1 MEWILAKELIDY
13 KVAINEMERM
23 VNEIIKGERQETIWL
38 LEHTEIYTA
47 GTSTKDAHLK
57 NIVGAPVVR
66 TNRGGQL
73 TFHGP
78 PGPTCPHVKNPYPFT
93 KCSPIKSK
101 AFGQADGFSAF
112 VKMSATW
119 SSVEQCSR

>member
-13 KVAINEMERM
+13 EVALNEMERM
-23 VNEIIKGERQETIWL
+23 VNEIIRGERQETIWL

-78 PGPTCPHVKNPYPFT
+78 GQRIIYIMINLKRF
-93 KCSPIKSK
+93 SFDIKK
-101 AFGQADGFSAF
+101 F
-112 VKMSATW
+112 VHFL
-119 SSVEQCSR
+119 E